1 MGATQVLLLGACCL
15 LAREAL
21 CMPASSTAQRDKQR
35 DTSDAGQRRSQE
47 DIMFGNQ
54 QNKPAGMVDD
64 LIVFPERKS
73 GASSQAAKDAK
84 SDQNSTQKEEK
95 SGGTVAPVDDAA
107 SSAAEVMPSMMDQE
121 LEGGDADEKMA
132 TTNSHKFDYYDYLD
146 DGAPADSRETAP
158 QQDNAVP
165 SGIPGEL
172 DYSLYDYSDSVFRR
186 KRTLR
191 NSLEEL
197 LRNRR
202 IPRRALRYKRD
213 ANMDDLLYFLTQ
225 MSKSEPYSY
234 YGDEE
239 IPAVSRIP
247 LSPQVQQSPLEQ
259 YLSELGAMS
268 NEDRTRALLAL
279 AALADQD
286 PLDQSERAQEQEQ
299 SDVAPGWFQVARR
312 SRGSFYP
319 QDYRY
324 LVLPSA
330 GQKRAGADRWGR
342 VLRQHQLQRAD
353 DEANVNRLYALA
365 GLMAEPD
372 QEETWREA

>member
-1 MGATQVLLLGACCL
+1 MGVTQVLLFGACCL
-15 LAREAL
+15 LAREVL
-21 CMPASSTAQRDKQR
+21 SMPASTAQRDKQR
-35 DTSDAGQRRSQE
+35 DTSEADKRSQE

-64 LIVFPERKS
+64 LIVFPERRS
-73 GASSQAAKDAK
+73 GANSQDSKNAK

-95 SGGTVAPVDDAA
+95 LGGTVAPAEDTAN
-107 SSAAEVMPSMMDQE
+107 SAAEVMPSTMDQE
-121 LEGGDADEKMA
+121 LGGGETDEKVAAA
-132 TTNSHKFDYYDYLD
+132 TSRKFDYYDYLD
-146 DGAPADSRETAP
+146 DGATADSRESAP
-158 QQDNAVP
+158 QQENAVP
-165 SGIPGEL
+165 SGGPGEL

-202 IPRRALRYKRD
+202 LPRRALRYKRD

-225 MSKSEPYSY
+225 MSKAEPYSY
-234 YGDEE
+234 YEDEE
-239 IPAVSRIP
+239 IPAASRIS
-247 LSPQVQQSPLEQ
+247 LTPQVQQSPLEQ

-268 NEDRTRALLAL
+268 NEDRARTLLAL
-279 AALADQD
+279 AALADQGQ
-286 PLDQSERAQEQEQ
+286 PDQSERAQERES
-299 SDVAPGWFQVARR
+299 SDALPGWFQVARR

-330 GQKRAGADRWGR
+330 GQKRAAGVDRWGR
-342 VLRQHQLQRAD
+342 VLRQHQQQRAD
-353 DEANVNRLYALA
+353 DDANVNRLYALA